1 MAEFNWDEQ
10 IKTNLD
16 KVVEVLNNSEATSSK
31 GSTEIARLL
40 TDADKRKAKVDA
52 QQEARELSQKAREEK
67 QQQALDKLTGFGH
80 FAKKMQLDAAKKAK
94 MMAGKVKDFAVEK
107 IAGIKKAAGSLLDIL
122 MKGLGLLA
130 LWALFKWIQ
139 SWDIEAMSEA
149 AKKVA
154 EVITSLTNGLLGIG
168 AWIGVDRIVKFF
180 TGTSPT
186 GNFIQRIKDAM
197 KNTWMGRMATR
208 IKDFFDIKGKDAK
221 QLTKWQSRLA
231 NIQKWFKESWLGRL
245 VDRIKLFFGQK
256 GSGGKLMTKVGN
268 LFTSIA
274 GLFGKIPGLTKILN
288 FVKGAA
294 KFLGRIFVPVTVI
307 MSLWEAVSGF
317 MTGFAETEGNL
328 FQKIMGGIGGAI
340 KSLLDFFVFGIAEM
354 VQDVIIWLLELFG
367 FDGAATAVGDF
378 NLVGFI
384 KEKVFAVIDW
394 FMLIFQDPMAAMN
407 QLWATITGG
416 AGALLDLIWNPLKKG
431 IAWVMRLFG
440 WDDAAEGV
448 ENFSLTGFIS
458 GVWKKVVDWVKSLFA
473 WGMEAGQTEDGEWSI
488 MKFVNSVIA
497 TVKGWVTGL
506 FSWASSEDEEDSF
519 IIKTVKNA
527 ITAAKEWLGKM
538 FKFDSASDILAS
550 AFNVLT
556 FFPNLIKDALLSVT
570 EWLLNL
576 FGFGEEAKAVANA
589 KNFSIGDMIVTLLDK
604 LVTWL
609 SELFDFD
616 IKKILADSLGALGD
630 AGKKVLG
637 WLGFGSDEEGDSVA
651 MGGPVGAGAP
661 VLVGE
666 HGPELFVPSASGR
679 ILPKAQTETA
689 MSGMGGGAPTIINAP
704 TSNVSNGS
712 STVAM
717 PSSSLNPMNDKYFR
731 N

>member
-1 MAEFNWDEQ
+1 MAEFDWNEEVA
-10 IKTNLD
+10 KNLD
-16 KVVEVLNNSEATSSK
+16 KMASAHNQSGEKSSK
-31 GSTEIARLL
+31 GLTEVARLI
-40 TDADKRKAKVDA
+40 TDADQRQATEDAKKEKR
-52 QQEARELSQKAREEK
+52 EAEQKAREEK
-67 QQQALDKLTGFGH
+67 QQQALDKLTGFGK
-80 FAKKMQLDAAKKAK
+80 FSKQMQLTAAKKAK
-94 MMAGKVKDFAVEK
+94 AMAGKVKDFAVEK
-107 IAGIKKAAGSLLDIL
+107 VAGIKKAAGNLLDIL

-130 LWALFKWIQ
+130 LWGLFKWIQ
-139 SWDIEAMSEA
+139 TWDIESLIEG
-149 AKKVA
+149 AKKVGEA
-154 EVITSLTNGLLGIG
+154 ILGISDFIFTLATRIG
-168 AWIGVDRIVKFF
+168 AWMGFEKIAKLF
-180 TGTSPT
+180 TGKEGPLT
-186 GNFIQRIKDAM
+186 QKV
-197 KNTWMGRMATR
+197 
-208 IKDFFDIKGKDAK
+208 
-221 QLTKWQSRLA
+221 TKWMT
-231 NIQKWFKESWLGRL
+231 
-245 VDRIKLFFGQK
+245 KLTGK
-256 GSGGKLMTKVGN
+256 GSFFAKIGD
-268 LFTSIA
+268 LFAKIG
-274 GLFGKIPGLTKILN
+274 GLFGKIPGIGKILK
-288 FVKGAA
+288 FVKGAL
-294 KFLGRIFVPVTVI
+294 KFLGKIFVPVTVV
-307 MSLWEAVSGF
+307 MALWEAVSGF
-317 MTGFAETEGNL
+317 MTGFQETEGNF
-328 FQKIMGGIGGAI
+328 FQKMMGGIGGAL
-340 KSLLDFFVFGIAEM
+340 KGLLDFFVFGIAEM
-354 VQDVIIWLLELFG
+354 VQDAIVWLLELFG

-378 NLVGFI
+378 NLVGMI

-394 FMLIFQDPMAAMN
+394 LMLIFQDPLAALG
-407 QLWATITGG
+407 QLWDTITGG
-416 AGALLDLIWNPLKKG
+416 YATIMDLVWSPIQKA
-431 IAWVMRLFG
+431 IAWALRLFG
-440 WDDAAEGV
+440 FDEAAADVEG
-448 ENFSLTGFIS
+448 FSLKGFID
-458 GVWKKVVDWVKSLFA
+458 GIFKTIKDWFLGIFN
-473 WGMEAGQTEDGEWSI
+473 WGMEAGMTEDGEWSI
-488 MKFVNSVIA
+488 MTFINSVIS

-506 FSWASSEDEEDSF
+506 FSWASSEDENDSF

-570 EWLLNL
+570 EWLLDL

-609 SELFDFD
+609 SDLFDFD

-637 WLGFGSDEEGDSVA
+637 WLGFGSDEEGEKKA
-651 MGGPVGAGAP
+651 TGGPVGAGVP